1 MENTYIE
8 NGLLYFNNLK
18 DSKLQI
24 VTTFD
29 NEIWGNMIPN
39 FAKNNQESEEVERK
53 SRKLADIL
61 GYKTSFSLTT
71 PHEDSM
77 IDFDKKSVRYMQNV
91 SLNENKD
98 DKDILLAV
106 NSALVYPQEERY
118 GYIVAPRDCAIVII
132 TPKDHSF
139 ALIIHIGSGQF
150 VTGMHRKAMKMI
162 DEYKDEF
169 KNFDMYITPYI
180 HKENYPISID
190 KGERFKD
197 LYGKDI
203 EKYIEKKFSDI
214 WKEERYFFDFA
225 QAFKDEMRDIYG
237 ITNII
242 DSGIDSYEE
251 TKKGNL
257 YSYRYENELKMRREK
272 GEDISDEEIERYSK
286 GFFVV
291 VSI

>member
-29 NEIWGNMIPN
+29 NEIWGNMIPT
-39 FAKNNQESEEVERK
+39 FAKDNQEREEIERK
-53 SRKLADIL
+53 DRRLADII

-71 PHEDSM
+71 PYEDSM
-77 IDFDKKSVRYMQNV
+77 IDFDQRSVKYMKSVF
-91 SLNENKD
+91 STEKD
-98 DKDILLAV
+98 EYKNILLAV

-118 GYIVAPRDCAIVII
+118 GYIIGPRDCAIVII
-132 TPKDHSF
+132 TPKDHRF
-139 ALIIHIGSGQF
+139 ALIMHIGAPQLI
-150 VTGMHRKAMKMI
+150 TGMHRKAMKMI
-162 DEYKDEF
+162 DEF
-169 KNFDMYITPYI
+169 KELDMYITPYI
-180 HKENYPISID
+180 HKNNYSVSIE
-190 KGERFKD
+190 KGERFKV

-203 EKYIEKKFSDI
+203 EKYMEKKFSDI
-214 WKEERYFFDFA
+214 WQTEILFDFIE
-225 QAFKDEMRDIYG
+225 AFKDEMKNTYG

-251 TKKGNL
+251 TKKGHL
-257 YSYRYENELKMRREK
+257 YSYKYEQELKMRKER
-272 GEDISDEEIERYSK
+272 GEDISDEEIERYHK
-286 GFFVV
+286 GFNVV

>member
-29 NEIWGNMIPN
+29 NEIWGNMIPT
-39 FAKNNQESEEVERK
+39 FAKDNQEREEIERK
-53 SRKLADIL
+53 DRRLADII

-71 PHEDSM
+71 PYEDSM
-77 IDFDKKSVRYMQNV
+77 IDFDQRSVKYMKSVF
-91 SLNENKD
+91 STEKD
-98 DKDILLAV
+98 EYKNILLAV

-118 GYIVAPRDCAIVII
+118 GYIIGPRDCAIVII
-132 TPKDHSF
+132 TPKDYRF
-139 ALIIHIGSGQF
+139 ALIMHIGAPQLI
-150 VTGMHRKAMKMI
+150 TGMHRKAMKMI
-162 DEYKDEF
+162 DEF
-169 KNFDMYITPYI
+169 KELDMYITPYI
-180 HKENYPISID
+180 HENNYSISIE
-190 KGERFKD
+190 KGEKFKS

-203 EKYIEKKFSDI
+203 EKYMEKKFSDI
-214 WKEERYFFDFA
+214 WQTERYFFDFIE
-225 QAFKDEMRDIYG
+225 AFKDEMKNTYG

-251 TKKGNL
+251 TKKGHL
-257 YSYRYENELKMRREK
+257 YSYKYEQELKMRKER
-272 GEDISDEEIERYSK
+272 GEDISDEEIERYHK
-286 GFFVV
+286 GFNVV